1 MKKTTNSTLDL
12 ETALKDLEKLVS
24 EMEKGGITLEKS
36 LENFEKG
43 ISLIRQSQDILK
55 SAEQR
60 VQILMN
66 KNNQPVLQ
74 SYEEDENEQ

>member
-1 MKKTTNSTLDL
+1 VKKTQKSNIDL
-12 ETALKDLEKLVS
+12 ETAITDLEKLIN

-55 SAEQR
+55 SAEQK

-66 KNNQPVLQ
+66 KNNQPDLQ
-74 SYEEDENEQ
+74 DYEENEDN